1 MSPKAAYIHIPFC
14 SHICYYC
21 DFNKVFIEGQPVD
34 EYIELLIREMEL
46 TKHKYDIQPLETLY
60 VGGGTPSS
68 LNPKQMERLLDG
80 IHQHLSLQKDAEFT
94 MELNPDDGTPE
105 LLSAMKE
112 GGVNRLSMGVQTF
125 NNDLLKAIGRKHT
138 KETAIRTIENARKVG
153 FENMSIDLIFRL
165 PKQTIAD
172 FEENLKMA
180 MALDLPHYSIYSLI
194 LEQKTVFYNL
204 MRQGKLPLPTQDEE
218 ADMFELAISE
228 MESFGR
234 KHYEI
239 SNYALPGFESR
250 HNLHYWNADEYYAF
264 GAGAHGYVNGVRY
277 QNNGPIQHYLTPLRK
292 GELPIFSKN
301 LLTKKQ
307 CIEEF
312 MFLGLRKFSGVSKR
326 EFKERFGNSM
336 DEIYKDTLMQL
347 IEEGLIKTTDNGYVL
362 THKGKFLGNNVF
374 QSFLIDEND
383 DENI

>member
-46 TKHKYDIQPLETLY
+46 TGKKYKIEPLETLY

-68 LNPKQMERLLDG
+68 LKPPQMERLLDG
-80 IHQHLSLQKDAEFT
+80 IHQYLPLQKGAEFS

-105 LLSAMKE
+105 LLRVMKQ

-165 PKQTIAD
+165 PKQTIED
-172 FEENLKMA
+172 FQQSLEMA
-180 MALDLPHYSIYSLI
+180 MSLNLPHYSIYSLI

-218 ADMFELAISE
+218 ADMFELAMKT
-228 MESFGR
+228 MEDFGR
-234 KHYEI
+234 HHYEI
-239 SNYALPGFESR
+239 SNYSLPGYESR
-250 HNLHYWNADEYYAF
+250 HNLHYWNADEYLAF

-277 QNNGPIQHYLTPLRK
+277 QNNGPIQHYLTPLREK
-292 GELPIFSKN
+292 QLPIFLETKLS
-301 LLTKKQ
+301 KKQ
-307 CIEEF
+307 LIEEF
-312 MFLGLRKFSGVSKR
+312 MFLGLRKFTGVSKK
-326 EFKERFGNSM
+326 EFLERFGISM
-336 DEIYKDTLMQL
+336 EKVYGEVIDELLEEKFLITTL
-347 IEEGLIKTTDNGYVL
+347 DGYVL
-362 THKGKFLGNNVF
+362 THQGKFFGNNVF
-374 QSFLIDEND
+374 QSFLIDENQN
-383 DENI
+383 EI

>member
-46 TKHKYDIQPLETLY
+46 TGKKYKIEPLETLY

-68 LNPKQMERLLDG
+68 LKPPQMERLLDG
-80 IHQHLSLQKDAEFT
+80 IHQYLPLQKGAEFS

-105 LLSAMKE
+105 LLRVMKQ

-165 PKQTIAD
+165 PKQTIED
-172 FEENLKMA
+172 FQQSLKMA
-180 MALDLPHYSIYSLI
+180 MSLNLPHYSIYSLI

-218 ADMFELAISE
+218 ADMFELAMKT
-228 MESFGR
+228 MEDFGR
-234 KHYEI
+234 HHYEI
-239 SNYALPGFESR
+239 SNYSLPGYESR
-250 HNLHYWNADEYYAF
+250 HNLHYWNADEYLAF

-277 QNNGPIQHYLTPLRK
+277 QNNGPIQHYLTPLREK
-292 GELPIFSKN
+292 QLPIFLETKLS
-301 LLTKKQ
+301 KKQ
-307 CIEEF
+307 LIEEF
-312 MFLGLRKFSGVSKR
+312 MFLGLRKFTGVSKK
-326 EFKERFGNSM
+326 EFLERFGISM
-336 DEIYKDTLMQL
+336 EKVYGEVIDELLEEKFLITTL
-347 IEEGLIKTTDNGYVL
+347 DGYVL
-362 THKGKFLGNNVF
+362 THQGKFFGNNVF
-374 QSFLIDEND
+374 QSFLIDENQN
-383 DENI
+383 EI